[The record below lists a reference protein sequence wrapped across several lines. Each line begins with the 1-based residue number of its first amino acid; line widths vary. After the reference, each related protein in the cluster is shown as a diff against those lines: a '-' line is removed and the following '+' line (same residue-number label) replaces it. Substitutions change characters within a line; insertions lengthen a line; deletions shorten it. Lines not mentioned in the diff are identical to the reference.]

1 MKLSEAQ
8 LRPVYAKLRAWRG
21 DDNASRKFAFW
32 SISSVL
38 PKELKSIFL
47 PCLSTVVDDVLQELD
62 VAVSVLCTARKTK
75 KTKVGTVESLQYLP
89 ALLSCLGHCFAADA
103 REGGSWIREDGEER
117 YHSFMEPLSTLLLS
131 RVLSNFPFASGD
143 VKDPYHELI
152 VQDGGLITCLVAL
165 ASAAGNDALWK
176 PLNHAVLVACGNEDR
191 VEIQRAG
198 LTCLLKLMQTL
209 GEEYMVLLPECLPVL
224 SELLEADEGTAAI
237 ARDCVE
243 ISEDLLGESLEDSL
257 R

>member
-1 MKLSEAQ
+1 
-8 LRPVYAKLRAWRG
+8 
-21 DDNASRKFAFW
+21 
-32 SISSVL
+32 
-38 PKELKSIFL
+38 
-47 PCLSTVVDDVLQELD
+47 
-62 VAVSVLCTARKTK
+62 
-75 KTKVGTVESLQYLP
+75 
-89 ALLSCLGHCFAADA
+89 
-103 REGGSWIREDGEER
+103 
-117 YHSFMEPLSTLLLS
+117 MEPLSTLLLS
-131 RVLSNFPFASGD
+131 RVLSDFPFASGD
-143 VKDPYHELI
+143 ATDPYHELI

-243 ISEDLLGESLEDSL
+243 ISEDLLGESLEDSF